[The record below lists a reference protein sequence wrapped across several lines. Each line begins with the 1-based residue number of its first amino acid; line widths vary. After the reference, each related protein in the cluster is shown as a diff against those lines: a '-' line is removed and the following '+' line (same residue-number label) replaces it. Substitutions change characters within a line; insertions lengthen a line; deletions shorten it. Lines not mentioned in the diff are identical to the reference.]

1 MKYIKTVIETPAGEL
16 ASITIDYTGN
26 VFTNFSAEVGNSSYD
41 KFLVDAKLTDKQV
54 KALKPDVWYDFPEGD
69 K

>member
-1 MKYIKTVIETPAGEL
+1 MKYMMVISDFMGFE
-16 ASITIDYTGN
+16 SRNITTTSDDV
-26 VFTNFSAEVGNSSYD
+26 VFTSFSAEVGNPNYD

-54 KALKPDVWYDFPEGD
+54 KELKTDVWYDFPEGD

>member
-1 MKYIKTVIETPAGEL
+1 MKYMISFIRNFDEEFYSVTTTVDEN
-16 ASITIDYTGN
+16 SF
-26 VFTNFSAEVGNSSYD
+26 VNFPAEVGNPNYD
-41 KFLVDAKLTDKQV
+41 QFLVDAKLTDKQV

>member
-1 MKYIKTVIETPAGEL
+1 MRYNVHIFDYLGEKKY
-16 ASITIDYTGN
+16 N
-26 VFTNFSAEVGNSSYD
+26 VTTTSDNDSFVGFPAEVGNPNYD
-41 KFLVDAKLTDKQV
+41 QFLVDAKLTDKQI

>member
-1 MKYIKTVIETPAGEL
+1 MKYLK
-16 ASITIDYTGN
+16 N
-26 VFTNFSAEVGNSSYD
+26 VFTSFGSENVSINLTEDYITFTWFPTEIGNPNYD
-41 KFLVDAKLTDKQV
+41 AFLEQAKLTDKQV

>member
-1 MKYIKTVIETPAGEL
+1 MKYMITKFESFGVEVTNVHTTLDNVMFTSYPAE
-16 ASITIDYTGN
+16 IGN
-26 VFTNFSAEVGNSSYD
+26 PNYD

>member
-1 MKYIKTVIETPAGEL
+1 MKYQILEYKSIDRVLKNVNTTVDDE
-16 ASITIDYTGN
+16 S
-26 VFTNFSAEVGNSSYD
+26 FTQFPTEVGNPNYD
-41 KFLVDAKLTDKQV
+41 QFLVDAKLTDKQV

>member
-1 MKYIKTVIETPAGEL
+1 MKYQIIVIDLIGDKSKNIVITYEDDSQEGFPAL
-16 ASITIDYTGN
+16 
-26 VFTNFSAEVGNSSYD
+26 VGNPNYD